1 MQVGVDID
9 SDSSEGTSRPACLGG
24 EKEENQPGKPSDSPV
39 QDCQPVQT
47 GQGGQGGPQDF
58 YDLTEDQTDDGV
70 RDRSSDKKRME
81 ISGNQSGKDCNAL
94 KSVMD
99 QKSKEVGA
107 TKEGHSTREPSAKG
121 YFAIETLPTMEVS
134 AKELSLKEVLEK
146 EAHVVDQQVESS
158 RHAENL
164 SKQLEKAHRHS
175 KGGECRGRGEVG
187 LQIDAGSAVVGP
199 IGSTVGPIEV
209 WAPRTPG
216 KPIQGGSSRRDK
228 REEERG
234 GTMRRREGGHRRRD
248 EDSEEEAL
256 LRREEK
262 ERLREEWGGTIR
274 RRGSGKRRGGGG
286 EEENVRRRE
295 EDSTTLHRRR
305 EERRRE
311 EEVGT
316 IRKREEGGSHRR
328 EKRREED
335 NGTVRRREESSGTL
349 RRWEEEEKLR
359 LRREEE
365 GTLRRR
371 ENEGAVRR
379 HEGESTLRRRED
391 EGTLRRREEEGC
403 VRRRR
408 SSVKDVQRHEEDRQQ
423 VENKTRYLFLILC
436 IIINPYGYHE

>member
-1 MQVGVDID
+1 MDID
-9 SDSSEGTSRPACLGG
+9 SDSSEGTSRPACLGE
-24 EKEENQPGKPSDSPV
+24 EKEENFPAGKSLDSPV
-39 QDCQPVQT
+39 QDGKAVQT
-47 GQGGQGGPQDF
+47 DQGGLGGPQDTA
-58 YDLTEDQTDDGV
+58 DVTEDETDNCV
-70 RDRSSDKKRME
+70 RERSSDKKKDKME
-81 ISGNQSGKDCNAL
+81 ISGNHSGNDCNDL

-146 EAHVVDQQVESS
+146 EAHAVDQHVESS

-175 KGGECRGRGEVG
+175 NSKGGECRGRGDVG
-187 LQIDAGSAVVGP
+187 LQIDAGSLVGVIGSNVGP
-199 IGSTVGPIEV
+199 VEV
-209 WAPRTPG
+209 WAPRTLG
-216 KPIQGGSSRRDK
+216 KPVQGGSARREK
-228 REEERG
+228 REDER
-234 GTMRRREGGHRRRD
+234 TMRRTREGGHRRRD

-262 ERLREEWGGTIR
+262 ERLRDEWGGTIR
-274 RRGSGKRRGGGG
+274 RRGSGKRRGGG

-328 EKRREED
+328 EKRREEE
-335 NGTVRRREESSGTL
+335 NGTLRRREESSGSL

-359 LRREEE
+359 LRRDEE

-371 ENEGAVRR
+371 ENEGTVRR
-379 HEGESTLRRRED
+379 QEGENTLRRRED

-423 VENKTRYLFLILC
+423 VEKKTAFLFLIIHL
-436 IIINPYGYHE
+436 IINPYS